1 MAKCSIQTEINKI
14 SKSTEASELLYSIGI
29 NIDEESGQN
38 KLKTFLS
45 MALSKDNYQMF

>member
-14 SKSTEASELLYSIGI
+14 SESSEAAELLFSIGI
-29 NIDEESGQN
+29 DIDEESGQN

-45 MALSKDNYQMF
+45 MAFK